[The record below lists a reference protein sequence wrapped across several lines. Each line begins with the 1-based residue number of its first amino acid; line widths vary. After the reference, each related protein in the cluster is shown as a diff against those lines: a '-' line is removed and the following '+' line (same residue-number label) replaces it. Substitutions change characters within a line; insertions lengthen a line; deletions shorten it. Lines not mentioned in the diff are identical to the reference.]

1 MFGLIGRRLA
11 LASTETVADGFCPKA
26 ANDKKAAV
34 TRVWRIKDF
43 LLAMLRC
50 SRSKGSPE
58 FCVEFLLR
66 RITISRL
73 IWKLHELVAQADS
86 LRISSFSS
94 IVRRRLSAC
103 AWRLAIC
110 PNPSSFHF

>member
-11 LASTETVADGFCPKA
+11 LASTETVAAGFCPKAA

-86 LRISSFSS
+86 LMPQGFF
-94 IVRRRLSAC
+94 
-103 AWRLAIC
+103 
-110 PNPSSFHF
+110 FHA